1 MNLEK
6 MLRSLERFG
15 HMLPE
20 VVREVSDDDSRW
32 KPPNGAWSIV
42 EVVCHL
48 GDEEEFDFGQR
59 VRLTL
64 TDANT
69 TWPPIDPEG
78 WAIERHYNQ
87 SSLDD
92 AVRRFVQLRNE
103 SVQWL
108 RAESDPD
115 WNATH
120 EHPKFGPFRAGDIL
134 AAWVAHDYLHLRQI
148 SKRLFEMA
156 VRDAG
161 EYSIRYAG
169 DWTA

>member
-1 MNLEK
+1 MNVEK
-6 MLRSLERFG
+6 MIRSLGRFG

-20 VVREVSDDDSRW
+20 VVREVTEDDVHWR
-32 KPPNGAWSIV
+32 PPSGAWSIL

-64 TDANT
+64 TDASA

-78 WAIERHYNQ
+78 WAIERHYNEG
-87 SSLDD
+87 SMDD
-92 AVRRFVQLRNE
+92 AVRRFVHLRNE

-108 RAESDPD
+108 RAEADPD
-115 WNATH
+115 WSATY

-148 SKRLFEMA
+148 SKRMFEMA
-156 VRDAG
+156 ARDAG
-161 EYSIRYAG
+161 EFSIRYAG
-169 DWTA
+169 EWTV